1 MDVRLHGCSDTA
13 TTTLFVA
20 SQFVVVITQP
30 QIADP
35 EVPSPPPW
43 RWYGVAASFI
53 LLAGVY
59 VAFVLHYSI
68 NQLSTDDWTV
78 VPLVQ
83 AGLHGHLP
91 WGALWAQHNENRMLV
106 PNLVFVA
113 VGVATHENAQA
124 VMLLS
129 AVTFCGTFA
138 LFLVLLRAYL
148 VRPLSALTVL
158 PAGLIWFSLV
168 DWQNALW
175 AFQLA
180 WYLILAFFMGM
191 LYLLLIAPPRP
202 VFVILGGV
210 LAVAASYSSFQ
221 GLLLWPIGL
230 LCLLWVRNDARV
242 IWLWFLGA
250 VVTTAIYFVG
260 YLSAPPSPDGMFPKT
275 LFGLNVA
282 SVSPGYALNH
292 PILTVQVILATVGNA
307 IPINTDPKTP
317 WGSEVIG
324 ALVLLAAAY
333 VVARCVRLR
342 GERITVLPLALMG
355 FGLLFDAGA
364 AIGRVKLGV
373 SEAAFVSRYSMGGL
387 LLLLAVLIYGLRSV
401 SGRRAVQ
408 IGVVTLLAFVAV
420 QVVSS
425 ARYGISQSVANKQAL
440 ETGARLV
447 VNGDRVQPAQ
457 RECYAFTGLIS
468 YHLPLFSPGLV
479 QSIHADRLSVFAAGP
494 YRVYRSE
501 GLPVIRQCR

>member
-1 MDVRLHGCSDTA
+1 VS
-13 TTTLFVA
+13 
-20 SQFVVVITQP
+20 TQP
-30 QIADP
+30 QVADP
-35 EVPSPPPW
+35 EITSPPPW
-43 RWYGVAASFI
+43 RWYGVVASFI
-53 LLAGVY
+53 LLAGLY

-83 AGLHGHLP
+83 SALHSHLS
-91 WGALWAQHNENRMLV
+91 WSALWAQHNENRMLV

-113 VGVATHENAQA
+113 VGVTTHENAQA
-124 VMLLS
+124 VMVLS
-129 AVTFCGTFA
+129 AAIFIGTFVV
-138 LFLVLLRAYL
+138 FMVLLRSYL
-148 VRPLSALTVL
+148 GRPLTALTVL

-180 WYLILAFFMGM
+180 WYLILAFFVGM

-202 VFVILGGV
+202 VFVVLGGV

-230 LCLLWVRNDARV
+230 VCLLWVRNDARV
-242 IWLWFLGA
+242 IWLWLSGA

-260 YLSAPPSPDGMFPKT
+260 YLAAPPSPDGMFPKT

-282 SVSPGYALNH
+282 SVSPGYALDH

-307 IPINTDPKTP
+307 IPINSDPKTP

-324 ALVLLAAAY
+324 VLVVVAAAY
-333 VVARCVRLR
+333 VVVRCVRQR
-342 GERITVLPLALMG
+342 GERTTVLPLALIG
-355 FGLLFDAGA
+355 FGLLFDIGA
-364 AIGRVKLGV
+364 EIGRVKLGV

-387 LLLLAVLIYGLRSV
+387 LLLLAVLTYGLRSV

-408 IGVVTLLAFVAV
+408 IGVVTLLAIVAV

-425 ARYGISQSVANKQAL
+425 ARYGVSQSVANKQTL

-447 VNGDRVQPAQ
+447 VNNDRVPPKQ
-457 RECYAFTGLIS
+457 RECYDFSGLIS
-468 YHLPLFSPGLV
+468 YHLPLLSANFVRSV
-479 QSIHADRLSVFAAGP
+479 HADHLSVFAYRP

-501 GLPVIRQCR
+501 GLPIIRECQ